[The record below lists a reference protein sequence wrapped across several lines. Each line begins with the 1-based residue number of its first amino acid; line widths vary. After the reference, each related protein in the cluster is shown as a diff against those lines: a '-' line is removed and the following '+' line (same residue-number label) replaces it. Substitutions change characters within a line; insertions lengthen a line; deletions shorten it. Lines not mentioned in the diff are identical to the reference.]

1 MSHVQQLA
9 AKDTGGVPIL
19 YPMLTPLNYTV
30 WAIKTEAVLDAQG
43 VWEAVEPA
51 EGTQVDA
58 KKDKKARAYILQCIP
73 EDILLQ
79 IVKNKT
85 AKEIWESIKTRYLG
99 SERVKKAR
107 VQTLKSEFDALRMT
121 ETDTID
127 EFAGKLSAMTSKFST
142 LGVALEDSSLVKKLL
157 DSVPDKYFP
166 IVPGIEQFH
175 DLETMPFEEAI
186 GRMKAYEE
194 RIARRC
200 VNTNNTEGQLLL
212 THAEWKARQ
221 KRNNGDN
228 SLGNKG
234 RGSND
239 HYRGKWRGRGR
250 GRGRGTS
257 RHNSAGGTY
266 NTGSGTRDK
275 SHIRCFACDK
285 MGHYASECRSKG
297 RDDEA
302 HLTCATD
309 EEPALMMTISQ
320 EGTHTR
326 RVGEYA
332 VLLSDERL
340 LPETYCND
348 KDGESKDVWYLD
360 NGASNHMT
368 GHREKFQE
376 LDEGVTGKVR
386 FGDGSTIQIMG
397 KGTVVF
403 ECKNGD
409 QKALQEVYYIPKLC
423 SNIISLGQMTED
435 GNKVQ
440 MAGDTMKVTDNS
452 GKLVMS
458 VKRNQ
463 SRLYKITLKTSKQ
476 VCLQTSLDDPAW
488 LWHARLGHVNFHDLK
503 VMGEKKLAVG
513 VPLLSRPNKFC
524 ETCVI
529 SKHVRSP
536 FPNQANF
543 RAEKPLK
550 LLHADVCG
558 PISPDTLAGNKFFLL
573 IVDDFTRWMW
583 VYVLAAK
590 SDSFQA
596 FKKFKSLM
604 ENKTGYKIGTLRTD
618 RGGEFLSTEFTQFCQ
633 KEGIERHLT
642 APYTPQQNGIVER
655 RNRTVMAM
663 TRSLLRSTHL
673 PARFWGE
680 AVRHAVYLL
689 NRLPT
694 RVLGNRTP
702 FEALMGRRPHLTHLR
717 VFGCVA
723 YVKNTTPHLKKL
735 DDRSS
740 PMNLEWT
747 WKEVFNNNKGI
758 PEFTI
763 LDAVYSDETNVVT
776 NEETGAENVTPPAV
790 AETPTGEE
798 ASSSTNSPNIHE
810 ATSPQVTNTP
820 VRFRSLADIY
830 ANTEEIVDIEE
841 EVMMVVSEE
850 PTCYQEAATEAHWPD
865 RSQPHGGIRTSTVRD
880 GKQTGWSKKQK
891 PEQVTFDHA
900 DDFINIVWRHC
911 KPVDQSKLDS
921 VMENKIKTDS
931 EKQMQ

>member
-1 MSHVQQLA
+1 MSYVQQLA

-30 WAIKTEAVLDAQG
+30 WEIKTEAVLDAQG

-58 KKDKKARAYILQCIP
+58 KKDKKARAYIVQCIP

-79 IVKNKT
+79 IAKNKT

-127 EFAGKLSAMTSKFST
+127 EFTSKLSAMTSKFST

-166 IVPGIEQFH
+166 IVAGIEQFH

-309 EEPALMMTISQ
+309 EEPA
-320 EGTHTR
+320 
-326 RVGEYA
+326 
-332 VLLSDERL
+332 DERL

-573 IVDDFTRWMW
+573 IVDDFTRWMC

-633 KEGIERHLT
+633 KEGIERLLT

-673 PARFWGE
+673 PASFDGE
-680 AVRHAVYLL
+680 KTTS
-689 NRLPT
+689 PT
-694 RVLGNRTP
+694 LESIWLCGV
-702 FEALMGRRPHLTHLR
+702 
-717 VFGCVA
+717 CK
-723 YVKNTTPHLKKL
+723 KNTTPHLKKV

-740 PMNLEWT
+740 PMVYLGVEEGCKAHRLYDPSRNKLYVSRDVILQENLEWT

-830 ANTEEIVDIEE
+830 ANTEE
-841 EVMMVVSEE
+841 VMMVVSEE
-850 PTCYQEAATEAHWPD
+850 PTCYQEAATEAHC
-865 RSQPHGGIRTSTVRD
+865 V
-880 GKQTGWSKKQK
+880 
-891 PEQVTFDHA
+891 
-900 DDFINIVWRHC
+900 
-911 KPVDQSKLDS
+911 
-921 VMENKIKTDS
+921 
-931 EKQMQ
+931 